1 MPLGSEERKV
11 LGQSEADSG
20 GQESETEI
28 VGSDSSGEE
37 ETNAPD
43 SEVTECIEDTPESE
57 TDPVQDAVDLPNES
71 GEKKSE
77 GEISE
82 LADKLQ
88 AMSDELKKCTEAQ
101 RDLEAKT
108 VQTLRE
114 NANFQ
119 IQVRQNMQKE
129 LEEAKK
135 KLSGDVFI
143 PLLKEIAEL
152 YIEGRDVLDDME
164 EGVAKRKVEGIFDIL
179 KDILEENGCEFG
191 TSENG
196 TKRNPRYSKLKNKV
210 SVREKERHE
219 TVAKSYNPWIVR
231 EPFVLYPEKVD
242 ICVYD
247 PALASGKPEEDRNVG
262 LKGETE

>member
-1 MPLGSEERKV
+1 MPLGNEEREV

-20 GQESETEI
+20 GQESETET
-28 VGSDSSGEE
+28 VGSDPSGEE
-37 ETNAPD
+37 VNAPD
-43 SEVTECIEDTPESE
+43 VGMTECIEDLPEPE
-57 TDPVQDAVDLPNES
+57 TDPAQDAFDLPDE
-71 GEKKSE
+71 GIEKKFE

-88 AMSDELKKCTEAQ
+88 EVSDELKKCTEAQ

-119 IQVRQNMQKE
+119 NQVRQNMQKE

-135 KLSGDVFI
+135 KLRGDIFI
-143 PLLKEIAEL
+143 PLLKGIAEL
-152 YIEGRDVLDDME
+152 YIEWQDVLDDME
-164 EGVAKRKVEGIFDIL
+164 DGIAKRKVEGIFDIL

-191 TSENG
+191 TSEIG
-196 TKRNPRYSKLKNKV
+196 TKRNPRYSKLKNKIP
-210 SVREKERHE
+210 VREKERHE
-219 TVAKSYNPWIVR
+219 TVAKSHNPWIVR

-242 ICVYD
+242 VYVYD
-247 PALASGKPEEDRNVG
+247 PAQAFKEPEEDRNIAS
-262 LKGETE
+262 KEETE

>member
-1 MPLGSEERKV
+1 MSLGSEKREV
-11 LGQSEADSG
+11 LGQFEADSG
-20 GQESETEI
+20 GPYETEI
-28 VGSDSSGEE
+28 VVSDPSGEE
-37 ETNAPD
+37 EANAPD
-43 SEVTECIEDTPESE
+43 VEITECIEDTPQSE
-57 TDPVQDAVDLPNES
+57 TAPVQDAVDLPDES
-71 GEKKSE
+71 GEKNSE

-88 AMSDELKKCTEAQ
+88 AVSDELKKCTEAQ

-119 IQVRQNMQKE
+119 IQVRQNMQRE

-135 KLSGDVFI
+135 KLSGAVFI

-152 YIEGRDVLDDME
+152 YIERQDVLDDME

-191 TSENG
+191 TSEIG
-196 TKRNPRYSKLKNKV
+196 TKRNPRYSKLKKKV
-210 SVREKERHE
+210 PVNEKERHE
-219 TVAKSYNPWIVR
+219 TVAKSHNPWIAR
-231 EPFVLYPEKVD
+231 EPFMLYPEKVD
-242 ICVYD
+242 VCVYD
-247 PALASGKPEEDRNVG
+247 PALASGEPEEDRNVG
-262 LKGETE
+262 SKEETE